1 MPGAG
6 IKWVPAKNVKP
17 YRTPERV
24 GESKTVEAKV
34 DAEAGQ
40 KAAFP
45 GGSSGSV
52 PASAAGREAMPG
64 PGPGAEVARKA
75 SPLAWLHKVL
85 KPLEPPAG
93 VPAGRTFPVPL
104 LIPTKKA
111 GSHRRGPL
119 RGKKKGKG
127 QKKLH
132 EPNNILKQIVTEL
145 HKGHGMDR
153 EALWKMAF
161 PEGREEM
168 PGTVPGDGDH
178 DLDYLETLVNGG
190 LKSLPDVGANPV
202 GENDLASQ
210 PTFRIEPPGDAEV
223 MDQKAGLKEVFP
235 QGSSGSL
242 AAPAA
247 GRKAMPDKGT
257 GTADAA
263 GTTTCVPDTHK
274 GLGRD
279 FCKGA
284 ACWAGLMA
292 GLLCL
297 ELVLMLCCVRLWCYW
312 KKKRCFCAS
321 SADGPN
327 NTGNENVA
335 VYPSSPLLPLSALP
349 WLQQRHEAFPKPV
362 PPRDPLPPSP
372 LVLFP
377 GQN

>member
-1 MPGAG
+1 MRQMLKEMQQAG
-6 IKWVPAKNVKP
+6 GQ
-17 YRTPERV
+17 ELD
-24 GESKTVEAKV
+24 G
-34 DAEAGQ
+34 EAGQ

-52 PASAAGREAMPG
+52 PASVAGREAMPG
-64 PGPGAEVARKA
+64 TGTGAEVAWKA

-85 KPLEPPAG
+85 KPLESPADG
-93 VPAGRTFPVPL
+93 SAGRTFPVPL
-104 LIPTKKA
+104 LIPAQKP
-111 GSHRRGPL
+111 GSHGRGPL
-119 RGKKKGKG
+119 RGKNKGKG
-127 QKKLH
+127 QKKPH
-132 EPNNILKQIVTEL
+132 EPNNTLKQIGTEL
-145 HKGHGMDR
+145 HKGH
-153 EALWKMAF
+153 
-161 PEGREEM
+161 
-168 PGTVPGDGDH
+168 
-178 DLDYLETLVNGG
+178 
-190 LKSLPDVGANPV
+190 ANAA
-202 GENDLASQ
+202 GENDLASE
-210 PTFRIEPPGDAEV
+210 PTFRIEPLGDAEV
-223 MDQKAGLKEVFP
+223 MDQKAGQKEVFP

-247 GRKAMPDKGT
+247 GRKAMADTGT

-263 GTTTCVPDTHK
+263 GTTTCVPDAHK
-274 GLGRD
+274 GLGSD

-335 VYPSSPLLPLSALP
+335 VYPSSPLLPLSTLP